1 MKALLLCGGEGTR
14 LRPFTH
20 TKPKALLPLGH
31 QPILFHILDALASA
45 ALREV
50 AIIIGPNGESMVP
63 LLTQTNRWGFRFTFI
78 SQPEPLGL
86 AHTVLLARDAL
97 GEAPFLMYLGDNLLE
112 EPLRPLLDRFTREKP
127 DALLLLRPVKNPRHF
142 GVAQIDGPRVTR
154 VEEKPAKPMSNL
166 ALAGI
171 YLFSPAVHQAVRAIK
186 PSRRGELEIT
196 DAIQWLIANG
206 KNVTYHLINGW
217 WKDTGTVGDLLT
229 ANQYVLKKM
238 APAVQGEVKKT
249 QVSGVL
255 AVKEGSL
262 LKNCL
267 VKGPVSIGAGCRITG
282 SVLGPYLSVGNGAE
296 IINSCLSR
304 SLIFDEVRLKGV
316 TLTDSI
322 LGERVRI
329 SSAERKENAFSL
341 LIGADGVLNL

>member
-20 TKPKALLPLGH
+20 TTPKALLPLGH
-31 QPILFHILDALASA
+31 QPVLFHILDALAGA

-50 AIIIGPNGESMVP
+50 VIIIGPNGAPIIP
-63 LLTQTNRWGFRFTFI
+63 LLEQTNRWGLRFTFI
-78 SQPEPLGL
+78 PQPEPLGL
-86 AHTVLLARDAL
+86 AHTVILAREAL
-97 GEAPFLMYLGDNLLE
+97 GDEPFLMYLGDNLLE
-112 EPLRPLLDRFTREKP
+112 EPLRPLIDRFTREKP
-127 DALLLLRPVKNPRHF
+127 DVLLLLRPVKDPRHF
-142 GVAQIDGPRVTR
+142 GVASVDGSRITR
-154 VEEKPAKPMSNL
+154 VEEKPAKPASNL
-166 ALAGI
+166 ALTGI
-171 YLFSPAVHQAVRAIK
+171 YLFSPVIHRAVRAIQ

-206 KNVTYHLINGW
+206 KTVVYHLVSGW
-217 WKDTGTVGDLLT
+217 WKDTGTVADLLA
-229 ANQYVLKKM
+229 ANRHVLKKM
-238 APAVQGEVKKT
+238 AAGVHGEIKKT
-249 QVSGVL
+249 QVQGVL
-255 AVKEGSL
+255 AVKKGSL

-282 SVLGPYLSVGNGAE
+282 SVLGPYLSVGDGAE

-304 SLIFDEVRLKGV
+304 SLLFPGVRLAGV

-329 SSAERKENAFSL
+329 SSTERKEKPFSL